1 MQENE
6 TFTPVTGVSEG
17 KNPSLINQEETGK
30 KKKVVN
36 IFFQS
41 VTDRG
46 IGRSSPESEFTS
58 SKRV

>member
-17 KNPSLINQEETGK
+17 KTPSLINQEAAGK

-36 IFFQS
+36 KFFQS
-41 VTDRG
+41 VTDR
-46 IGRSSPESEFTS
+46 
-58 SKRV
+58 

>member
-6 TFTPVTGVSEG
+6 TFTPATGVSGG
-17 KNPSLINQEETGK
+17 KNPSLINQEATGK

-41 VTDRG
+41 VTDR
-46 IGRSSPESEFTS
+46 
-58 SKRV
+58 

>member
-17 KNPSLINQEETGK
+17 KNPPLINQEATGK

-41 VTDRG
+41 VTDRL
-46 IGRSSPESEFTS
+46 IGR
-58 SKRV
+58 KKI

>member
-41 VTDRG
+41 VTDR
-46 IGRSSPESEFTS
+46 
-58 SKRV
+58 